1 MDSQKFKD
9 LGESFIDRSKKILN
23 DNDITDDNIIYDETQ
38 TGPQEE
44 PFLFEYSMDLLA
56 WEKYLENLDKKNQ
69 E

>member
-9 LGESFIDRSKKILN
+9 YDKSFNDRSKEILN
-23 DNDITDDNIIYDETQ
+23 DNDITDDNIIFDETQ

-44 PFLFEYSMDLLA
+44 PFLFEYSMDMLA
-56 WEKYLENLDKKNQ
+56 WEKYLENLDKKYR

>member
-44 PFLFEYSMDLLA
+44 PFLFEYSMDLFA